1 MPNMK
6 DLSDWG
12 HWSLISCKDRNL
24 IRVLENFYR
33 ISIFVKSEFY
43 IYQRSL
49 EHNLVVAWKWSS
61 ALFYSLH
68 AILQFDHPPS
78 LPTTHPTPIPGSYS
92 CAACFRLVRGN
103 NRVFASLIMY
113 QATEHIVIG
122 SDDSPGTAD
131 TGSHGG
137 NLLGVWSVAVLSS
150 GILMETEIFRKI
162 PFLPS
167 GGL

>member
-1 MPNMK
+1 M
-6 DLSDWG
+6 
-12 HWSLISCKDRNL
+12 
-24 IRVLENFYR
+24 
-33 ISIFVKSEFY
+33 
-43 IYQRSL
+43 
-49 EHNLVVAWKWSS
+49 
-61 ALFYSLH
+61 
-68 AILQFDHPPS
+68 
-78 LPTTHPTPIPGSYS
+78 
-92 CAACFRLVRGN
+92 
-103 NRVFASLIMY
+103 FASLIMY

>member
-1 MPNMK
+1 M
-6 DLSDWG
+6 SD
-12 HWSLISCKDRNL
+12 N
-24 IRVLENFYR
+24 
-33 ISIFVKSEFY
+33 
-43 IYQRSL
+43 
-49 EHNLVVAWKWSS
+49 
-61 ALFYSLH
+61 
-68 AILQFDHPPS
+68 
-78 LPTTHPTPIPGSYS
+78 
-92 CAACFRLVRGN
+92 
-103 NRVFASLIMY
+103 

-122 SDDSPGTAD
+122 SDPGTAD

>member
-78 LPTTHPTPIPGSYS
+78 LPLPPTQHPFQAYS
-92 CAACFRLVRGN
+92 CAVCFRLVRGN